1 MIDLQSDCKLK
12 KFLMNIKMNSLEL
25 KTDSSAKDIFD
36 EKSLTEF
43 WPLMINSYP
52 KVTEK
57 ALRVL
62 IPFVSTYLCESG
74 FSTLLQIKSNQRNRL
89 DVENYMCCAL
99 SKISPRI
106 MDLVRNNLK
115 FLIKLFLASPKKK
128 YFILKCI
135 KLYSKI

>member
-1 MIDLQSDCKLK
+1 
-12 KFLMNIKMNSLEL
+12 LEL

-57 ALRVL
+57 ALRAL

-74 FSTLLQIKSNQRNRL
+74 FSTLLQIKSKQRNRL
-89 DVENYMCCAL
+89 DVENDMRCAL

-106 MDLVRNNLK
+106 MDLVR
-115 FLIKLFLASPKKK
+115 KKQSQ
-128 YFILKCI
+128 I
-135 KLYSKI
+135 SH